1 MQRARNGDEEKS
13 GNIHEHGTQIA
24 DIRCRSKEQRA
35 EKNAALMQHAWN
47 GKAGYIRANK
57 Q

>member
-13 GNIHEHGTQIA
+13 GNIQEHGTQIA

-35 EKNAALMQHAWN
+35 GKKCRINAACVEWEGRIYQ
-47 GKAGYIRANK
+47 G
-57 Q
+57 